1 MIDSALVENNLTDDI
16 LFSELIELEKN
27 LELAFQSG
35 RTPLILD
42 ISPDDKIC
50 TFYSYQIDAIILEA
64 KALILEG
71 SRQTLV
77 QVMEKARKCLVNA
90 MKYGKLLVIR
100 LGTSSPDFREKF
112 NDDNLRLCDP
122 TVDSNLAYFP
132 KETFYSGGSQLH
144 SEEWAKK
151 LFREEDM
158 KPHKNFAICR
168 CIMFLIITII
178 FEIIV
183 VISSRS
189 FVIFSNYSC
198 FCITVIMI
206 LYLAVSTCV
215 IMPSVII
222 YLFFIC
228 MKLCQGIISR
238 LCCIAN
244 SFRKYRRVFIR

>member
-1 MIDSALVENNLTDDI
+1 MDNTVESTTNI
-16 LFSELIELEKN
+16 LFSELIDLEKN

-42 ISPDDKIC
+42 ASSDDKIC

-77 QVMEKARKCLVNA
+77 QVMEKARRCLVNA
-90 MKYGKLLVIR
+90 MKFGKLLVIR

-122 TVDSNLAYFP
+122 TVDSHISYFP
-132 KETFYSGGSQLH
+132 KETFYSGGSALH
-144 SEEWAKK
+144 SENWVKK

-168 CIMFLIITII
+168 YMIYSYNSYSSD
-178 FEIIV
+178 V
-183 VISSRS
+183 VGQMKSSS
-189 FVIFSNYSC
+189 SN
-198 FCITVIMI
+198 
-206 LYLAVSTCV
+206 
-215 IMPSVII
+215 
-222 YLFFIC
+222 
-228 MKLCQGIISR
+228 SR
-238 LCCIAN
+238 
-244 SFRKYRRVFIR
+244 RHHRVVDVVVVAC